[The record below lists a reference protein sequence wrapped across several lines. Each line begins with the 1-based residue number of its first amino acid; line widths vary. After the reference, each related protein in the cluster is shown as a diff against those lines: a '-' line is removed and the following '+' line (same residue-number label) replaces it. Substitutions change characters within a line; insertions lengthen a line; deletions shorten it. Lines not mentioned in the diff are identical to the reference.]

1 MIAEG
6 TDDVERSTTLNPVV
20 AHYTGQTEMA
30 DALAQ
35 GTDALHRGRRDEAE
49 RAFGTAL
56 RLAAQAG
63 NDDMVSRISKIAQHA
78 DPVSGTVRLRPHIEA
93 LDERILEAE
102 STKTVPL
109 RPRRQT

>member
-1 MIAEG
+1 M
-6 TDDVERSTTLNPVV
+6 NPVV

-30 DALAQ
+30 EAPRPGHRRLAP
-35 GTDALHRGRRDEAE
+35 RPRDEAE

-63 NDDMVSRISKIAQHA
+63 NDDMVSRISKIAEHA
-78 DPVSGTVRLRPHIEA
+78 DPVSGTVRLRPQIEA

-109 RPRRQT
+109 RRI